1 MTSPGDAPTD
11 ASVTALHRAIY
22 RVEGLVSE
30 PGVDEDERRR
40 RSQVVVASVLV
51 VPAGVLWGALYYAFG
66 ARVAALFPWAYAALT
81 LADLLVFLRY
91 RRIAFFRITQQ
102 FLLWGL
108 PFALQIILG
117 GYVGSSLIIVWVFLA
132 VLLALLFGSRRE
144 ATIWFVVYILS
155 IMAPALF
162 QPTLAVRNTLPHG
175 VVLAFF
181 VLNIGAVSTIAFL
194 VLRSFVNDRR
204 RLRELEVAYV
214 NQEMTLRQSEKLA
227 TLGTLA
233 AGVAHELNNPAAA
246 SRRAA
251 EQLEAAFARL
261 EEAQLRLDS
270 SGITPEQRAAW
281 REIARELEESGAK
294 APLSALARTD
304 LESQI
309 EEWLEEQG
317 IEEAWEMA
325 PALMER
331 GLDPARL
338 SPLASVLQGEPLAAL
353 LDWISSGER
362 ARQLAR
368 QVGDSSTR
376 ISQIVGALKGYS
388 FLGQGEVQQVDVH
401 AGIDST
407 LTILHGRIPEHVTV
421 RRDYGDGVPPLQGE
435 GSELNQV
442 WTNLLA
448 NALDALEDRAEGA
461 IVIRTRHAG
470 EWVEVEIED
479 DGPGIPV
486 EIRPRIFDPF
496 FTTKPP
502 GHGTGLGLSICHTI
516 VTRRHGGELKVESRA
531 GMTRFTVRLPVGAP
545 QRAAQR

>member
-1 MTSPGDAPTD
+1 MTSHGAPTD

-30 PGVDEDERRR
+30 PGVEEEERRR
-40 RSQVVVASVLV
+40 RAQVIVASVLAM
-51 VPAGVLWGALYYAFG
+51 PAGVLWGALYFAFG
-66 ARVAALFPWAYAALT
+66 ARDAAIFPWSYTALT
-81 LADLLVFLRY
+81 LVDLFVFLRY
-91 RRIAFFRITQQ
+91 RHITFFRITQQ

-108 PFALQIILG
+108 TFALQMVLG
-117 GYVGSSLIIVWVFLA
+117 GYVGSSLVIVWAFLA

-144 ATIWFVVYILS
+144 AAIWFVVYILS
-155 IMAPALF
+155 IVAPALF
-162 QPTLAVRNTLPHG
+162 QPTLAVRNTLPDG
-175 VVLAFF
+175 VVIAFF

-251 EQLEAAFARL
+251 QELETAFTRL

-270 SGITPEQRAAW
+270 SGVSAEGREAW
-281 REIARELEESGAK
+281 RTIARDLNDRGTK
-294 APLSALARTD
+294 APLSALARSD
-304 LESQI
+304 AESRM

-317 IEEAWEMA
+317 IEEAWEIA
-325 PALMER
+325 PSLVER
-331 GLDPARL
+331 GLEPADL
-338 SPLASVLQGEPLAAL
+338 WPLASGLQGEPLAAL
-353 LDWISSGER
+353 LDWVTSVER
-362 ARQLAR
+362 ARKLAR
-368 QVGDSSTR
+368 EVGDSSAR

-442 WTNLLA
+442 WTNLLG
-448 NALDALEDRAEGA
+448 NALDALNDRAEGL
-461 IVIRTRHAG
+461 IVIRTRRAAD
-470 EWVEVEIED
+470 WVEVEIED

-502 GHGTGLGLSICHTI
+502 GQGTGLGLSVSHTI

-531 GMTRFTVRLPVGAP
+531 GMTRFTVRLPVGASGREP
-545 QRAAQR
+545 HG